1 MFNLFIL
8 MISIIIDILWG
19 ELPTAIHPVVW
30 MGKAIDHLA
39 PFLMNWNSRLSG
51 LVLTLI
57 ILSIFMI
64 ISYMML
70 IIASFSGLIFILTA
84 SILLSSTFAIK
95 GLYQTASAVQNV
107 LDENVDEARELVS
120 YLVSRDTKNLSKNEL
135 VSATVES
142 LTENINDSVTAP
154 LLFILLTGLL
164 ATTLYGMD
172 FIHISSL
179 NSLSNLSP
187 INPINIQWLTVVT
200 NPLSIPGYSF
210 SLLILPI
217 LVGVF
222 YRVINTLDAMV
233 GYNNS
238 KYRMIGWFPAKIDDI
253 INFLPSRI
261 TGVMVVIAAGIVGLD
276 WKNSWIIMKRDAQKT
291 PSPNSGFPMAAA
303 AGALNVKLEKPS
315 IYVLGESKTH
325 LDTEIIGKAI
335 LLTKITILLFFVISF
350 NFYAIFNLTIAS
362 I

>member
-1 MFNLFIL
+1 

-19 ELPTAIHPVVW
+19 ELPTAIHPVVC
-30 MGKAIDHLA
+30 MGKTIDHLA

-70 IIASFSGLIFILTA
+70 LIASFSGLIFILTA

-95 GLYQTASAVQNV
+95 GLYQTASVVQNV
-107 LDENVDEARELVS
+107 LDENLDEARELVS

-154 LLFILLTGLL
+154 LFFILLTGLL

-172 FIHISSL
+172 FMQISSL
-179 NSLSNLSP
+179 SSLSNLSLS
-187 INPINIQWLTVVT
+187 NIQWLTGIK

-350 NFYAIFNLTIAS
+350 TFYAIFNLTIAS